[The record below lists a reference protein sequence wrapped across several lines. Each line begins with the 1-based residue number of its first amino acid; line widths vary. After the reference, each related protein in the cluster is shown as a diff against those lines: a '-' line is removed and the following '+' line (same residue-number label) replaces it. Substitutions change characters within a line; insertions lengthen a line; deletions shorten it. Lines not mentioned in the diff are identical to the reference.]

1 MQPRKH
7 LVSVLCTVTAC
18 ALLASGCGLQKSP
31 LVRAE
36 LGSSRAQDR
45 GGLAAELHAMRRDE
59 RPEPGERLHGNA
71 PSAGWGPRPW
81 EPALVGPTDAV
92 DAARRVLWDR
102 ALESADPATQ
112 STLERIRAELER
124 DRLELALAPARPL
137 LGPRRGFPRRAVLHL
152 LFGHGLATSEASAR
166 WVLRLEALVAALEAA
181 PAPALSVAAPT
192 PTTSR
197 AWASLGSEALTEL
210 LLERFDAGTRLVPD
224 LDRGTRR
231 DLLRRAEMLLEGP
244 LQAGLEG
251 AAARGIDSGA
261 ASIRG
266 LSLQLGGLTLHRD
279 RAAALVQRPFELRGL
294 AERWEERLRALDE
307 ALTDAS
313 PWSPGPS
320 HRETLAAALGPTGPN
335 LAEGLAEVLR
345 PAALAELLEEPLS
358 LGLTRGARPRL
369 RVVVPAPPGS
379 RSFRQEQAVLEVLA
393 LESARVLRE
402 DAPAWLLE
410 ASWPGWEAA
419 VAVLMQ
425 EVAGREADG
434 EGAANALRAERELVV
449 RGRMDLGLHRE
460 RWSREEAVGFLEE
473 RLGAP
478 RREAEWWVD
487 LALDEPALLLAPVA
501 YLDALRGLGEGLGW
515 TLVSSERAQR
525 FLRAILLAGPAPLEL
540 LPSAVLEQL

>member
-1 MQPRKH
+1 MQTRKH
-7 LVSVLCTVTAC
+7 LVSVLCTAAAC
-18 ALLASGCGLQKSP
+18 ALLASGCGLPRSP

-36 LGSSRAQDR
+36 LGSARERDR
-45 GGLAAELHAMRRDE
+45 SGLAAELHAMRSDE

-71 PSAGWGPRPW
+71 PGAGWGPQPW

-92 DAARRVLWDR
+92 DAARRALLER
-102 ALESADPATQ
+102 ALEDADPATQ
-112 STLERIRAELER
+112 LTLERIRAELER
-124 DRLELALAPARPL
+124 DRLETALAPARPL
-137 LGPRRGFPRRAVLHL
+137 LGPRRGFPRRAALHL

-181 PAPALSVAAPT
+181 PDPALAVAAPT
-192 PTTSR
+192 PTTTR

-224 LDRGTRR
+224 LERGTRR
-231 DLLRRAEMLLEGP
+231 DLLRRAEALLEGP

-251 AAARGIDSGA
+251 AAGRGIDPGA
-261 ASIRG
+261 ATIRG

-294 AERWEERLRALDE
+294 AEAWEERLRVLDE
-307 ALTDAS
+307 ALAS
-313 PWSPGPS
+313 EEPQGAT
-320 HRETLAAALGPTGPN
+320 HRDTLAAALGPDGPN
-335 LAEGLAEVLR
+335 LAEGLAEVPR

-369 RVVVPAPPGS
+369 RVVVPAPAGS

-393 LESARVLRE
+393 LETARVLRA

-419 VAVLMQ
+419 VAILMQ
-425 EVAGREADG
+425 QLAGREATV
-434 EGAANALRAERELVV
+434 AASALRAERELLV

-460 RWSREEAVGFLEE
+460 RWSREEAVRFLEE
-473 RLGAP
+473 RLDAP

-501 YLDALRGLGEGLGW
+501 YLDALRGLGESLGW
-515 TLVSSERAQR
+515 TRGSIERAQR
-525 FLRAILLAGPAPLEL
+525 FLRAVLLAGPAPVEL
-540 LPSAVLEQL
+540 LSAAVLEQL